1 MEDYFKLYF
10 VNVNISLYICHN
22 YCLNIVMKNTRRV
35 AALAAFTGAVFMS
48 SSEGLAPGIRPEKAV
63 PEVTTA
69 VDQVQKAVARNI
81 VPRLGAAGLRAVALH
96 PNEAPG
102 HTDLI
107 VTSDGR
113 CATQFGFFQEPE
125 AEPGV
130 VRLDLNLFGRLADLL
145 NESTVNSSAMWNGT
159 IGHGDNLARA
169 TAYEPG
175 EPESAAAAVDYI
187 QQNHAIAC
195 EPGNKFSS

>member
-1 MEDYFKLYF
+1 
-10 VNVNISLYICHN
+10 
-22 YCLNIVMKNTRRV
+22 MKNTRRV
-35 AALAAFTGAVFMS
+35 AAIAVATGAFFMS
-48 SSEGLAPGIRPEKAV
+48 SSEGLAPSVRPEKAV

-69 VDQVQKAVARNI
+69 VDQLQKAVARNI
-81 VPRLGAAGLRAVALH
+81 VPHLGTVGLRAVALR

-113 CATQFGFFQEPE
+113 CASQFGFFQEAE

-159 IGHGDNLARA
+159 IGHGDNLAWV
-169 TAYEPG
+169 TVYEPG
-175 EPESAAAAVDYI
+175 KPESAAAAVDYI
-187 QQNHAIAC
+187 QQNHSIAC
-195 EPGNKFSS
+195 EPGNKFSANS